1 MEFNPFDYRPFLVR
15 ERVAVEEFT
24 QESPLWER
32 AWEMYCKLSN
42 RPEEEEEERKKV
54 YELLFLNDLRYL
66 FVWVNLKGV
75 FDEEDYKKAFL
86 QCTWMTPEEDSEKV
100 KQFVKNIV
108 NPKCVERYSLDLQ
121 PLGEKPDRIERML
134 NRLDIDI
141 SLNDWWTRFIIF
153 FYTDD
158 GINTMLR
165 IYKCNVGDMFELEEI
180 ISAKSKYI
188 DFNVS
193 FAETQPGASTNSLLS
208 SWRSKARKL
217 FEIISAKSKYIDFNV
232 SFAETQPGT
241 GVVGTSTNSHLSSC
255 RSKAQEL
262 WDNYTICREARVEF
276 NDLPRFFDFLDKEIK
291 LDEEKDFKANFFVLR
306 AATELEYFDSLP
318 NSHCVVE
325 KYPDYTPYL
334 QSPSGKS
341 SPLDKALS
349 GLRTG
354 ETISAKNRNKIDALK
369 ESLKRLDIKKRQQ
382 S

>member
-1 MEFNPFDYRPFLVR
+1 M
-15 ERVAVEEFT
+15 
-24 QESPLWER
+24 
-32 AWEMYCKLSN
+32 
-42 RPEEEEEERKKV
+42 
-54 YELLFLNDLRYL
+54 
-66 FVWVNLKGV
+66 
-75 FDEEDYKKAFL
+75 
-86 QCTWMTPEEDSEKV
+86 
-100 KQFVKNIV
+100 
-108 NPKCVERYSLDLQ
+108 
-121 PLGEKPDRIERML
+121 
-134 NRLDIDI
+134 
-141 SLNDWWTRFIIF
+141 
-153 FYTDD
+153 
-158 GINTMLR
+158 
-165 IYKCNVGDMFELEEI
+165 
-180 ISAKSKYI
+180 
-188 DFNVS
+188 
-193 FAETQPGASTNSLLS
+193 
-208 SWRSKARKL
+208 